1 MIEQINGILS
11 ASALMLGGALI
22 IFIYAAYHETRQ
34 KSLLLLAL
42 GLFILIIGSV
52 IPSFLLLIVPGRI
65 DLLVSLTI
73 SLCIQLPGILI
84 MMYSALRG

>member
-22 IFIYAAYHETRQ
+22 IFIYEAYRETGQ
-34 KSLLLLAL
+34 KSLLLLAF

-52 IPSFLLLIVPGRI
+52 IPSFLLLIVPGKI
-65 DLLVSLTI
+65 DLLVALTI
-73 SLCIQLPGILI
+73 SLCIQIPGILV

>member
-22 IFIYAAYHETRQ
+22 IFIYAAYRETRQ
-34 KSLLLLAL
+34 KSLLLLTL

-73 SLCIQLPGILI
+73 SLCIQIPGILV

>member
-22 IFIYAAYHETRQ
+22 IFIYAAYRETRQ

-65 DLLVSLTI
+65 ELLVSLTI
-73 SLCIQLPGILI
+73 SLCIQIPGILI

>member
-22 IFIYAAYHETRQ
+22 IFIYAAYRETKQ
-34 KSLLLLAL
+34 KSLLLLAF

-52 IPSFLLLIVPGRI
+52 IPSFLLLIVPGKI
-65 DLLVSLTI
+65 DLPLALTI
-73 SLCIQLPGILI
+73 SLGIQIPGILV

>member
-22 IFIYAAYHETRQ
+22 IFIYAAYRETRQ

-42 GLFILIIGSV
+42 GLFILIIGSI
-52 IPSFLLLIVPGRI
+52 IPSFLLLIVPGTI

-73 SLCIQLPGILI
+73 SLCIQIPGILI

>member
-22 IFIYAAYHETRQ
+22 IFIYAAFRETRQ

-42 GLFILIIGSV
+42 GLFTMIIGSV
-52 IPSFLLLIVPGRI
+52 LPSFLLLIVPGKI
-65 DLLVSLTI
+65 DLLISLTV
-73 SLCIQLPGILI
+73 SLCIQIPGILVMI
-84 MMYSALRG
+84 YSALRG